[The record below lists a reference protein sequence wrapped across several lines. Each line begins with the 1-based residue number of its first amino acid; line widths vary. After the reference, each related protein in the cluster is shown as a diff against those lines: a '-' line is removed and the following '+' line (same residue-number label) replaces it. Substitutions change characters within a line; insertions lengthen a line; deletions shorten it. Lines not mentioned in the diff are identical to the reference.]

1 LSRKIWM
8 SISLIVLVLLAVAC
22 GKAENKSDP
31 APTGGK
37 ENVSAT
43 NGQAA
48 NTEQLQNSTGEVRK
62 YKHMF
67 GETEIP
73 VKPERVVTL
82 QYASQMM
89 SVGLKP
95 IGASS
100 HLLETDD
107 PAFKDIEEIGSAE
120 INYEKILALQPE
132 LIIAADVEQDVYD
145 KLSKIAPTVVVPW
158 MEHDVFGH
166 VKEIGEI
173 LNRQAEAAAWQ
184 QQFDAKIQEAKE
196 KIVGKIGQDKTVA
209 IYRIDP
215 KQIYVYGVR
224 NVGFTFYRA
233 LDLPRPDIVQKEID
247 KDPNLWALPVSLEVL
262 PDYAADYVFV
272 MLLDGEEAKESF
284 DEIKKSA
291 IWKNIPAVKQN
302 HVFNISM
309 DTWLGYTPHDI
320 DVQLD
325 EAVRLLTETP

>member
-1 LSRKIWM
+1 MNRKIWL
-8 SISLIVLVLLAVAC
+8 SISLIVLVLIAVAC
-22 GKAENKSDP
+22 GKAENKSAP
-31 APTGGK
+31 ASAGNK
-37 ENVSAT
+37 ENVSTT
-43 NGQAA
+43 NGHAS
-48 NTEQLQNSTGEVRK
+48 NTEQLQNSKGEVRI

-73 VKPERVVTL
+73 DKPERVVTL
-82 QYASQMM
+82 QYTSQML

-107 PAFKDIEEIGSAE
+107 PAFKGIGDIGSAE

-132 LIIAADVEQDVYD
+132 LIIAGDVEQDVYD

-158 MEHDVFGH
+158 MEYDVFGH
-166 VKEIGEI
+166 VKVMGEI
-173 LNRQAEAAAWQ
+173 LNRQAEAAEWQ
-184 QQFDAKIQEAKE
+184 KQFDAKIQEAKS
-196 KIVGKIGQDKTVA
+196 KIVGKIGADKTVA

-224 NVGFTFYRA
+224 NVGFTFYKA
-233 LDLPRPDIVQKEID
+233 LDLPHPDIVQKEID

-272 MLLDGEEAKESF
+272 MLLDGEEAKTSF
-284 DEIKKSA
+284 DEIKNSA
-291 IWKNIPAVKQN
+291 IWKSLPAVKEN

-325 EAVRLLTETP
+325 EAVRLLTE